1 MSETGHK
8 AATFRLI
15 AERDWGYNGASAGKT
30 ETGKMQMTPKWE
42 EMVPAFVAMIENGDA
57 KARAFAIGEITRAM
71 RALDQF
77 AEREKVR
84 ERFELE
90 SG

>member
-1 MSETGHK
+1 MK
-8 AATFRLI
+8 IL
-15 AERDWGYNGASAGKT
+15 D
-30 ETGKMQMTPKWE
+30 MTPKWE
-42 EMVPAFVAMIENGDA
+42 ELVPAFLAMIENGDA
-57 KARAFAIGEITRAM
+57 RARAFAIGEITRAM

-84 ERFELE
+84 ERFERE